1 METRARYVLV
11 GAFMLTLVGAA
22 IGFVIWL
29 ARTDFEEAPTP
40 YVIYFR
46 GSVTGLALGSS
57 VRYRGV
63 GVGSVTDIR
72 IDPTNVERIRVTIQV
87 AKGTPV
93 KTDTVA
99 TLGLQGVTGLAFIQL
114 EGGLHESQDLRPAAG
129 ERLAVIPSRA
139 SGFEQVLESAPELVQ
154 KAVILVDR
162 LGHVFTDANLLAV
175 AESLENVRTLTATMA
190 NRADRIE
197 SMLVEG
203 SDAVRALK
211 TATENFGALSG
222 DLRKR
227 TGPLSDDARIVM
239 GDLRTTLARVSKAA
253 ENIDRVSQELN
264 AIAAENRRPIQDF
277 SSGGL
282 YELAQFIAEA
292 RVLVAGLSRLAAQ
305 IERNPARFFFGDTQ
319 KGFEA
324 K

>member
-11 GAFMLTLVGAA
+11 GAFMLSLVGAA
-22 IGFVIWL
+22 VGFVIWL
-29 ARTDFEEAPTP
+29 ARTDFEERPTP

-72 IDPTNVERIRVTIQV
+72 IDPTNVERIKVTIEV

-114 EGGLHESQDLRPAAG
+114 EGGLHESRNLVPAAG
-129 ERLAVIPSRA
+129 ERIAVIPSRA
-139 SGFEQVLESAPELVQ
+139 SGIEQVLESAPELVQ
-154 KAVILVDR
+154 KAVILIER
-162 LGHVFTDANLLAV
+162 LGRVFDEANLRALS
-175 AESLENVRTLTATMA
+175 ESLENVRTLTAALA
-190 NRADRIE
+190 NRSDKLEA
-197 SMLVEG
+197 MLVDG
-203 SDAVRALK
+203 SDAVRGLRA
-211 TATENFGALSG
+211 ATENFGALSA

-227 TGPLSDDARIVM
+227 TGPLTDDARLVM
-239 GDLRTTLARVSKAA
+239 GDLRTTLIQVNRAVESVDSVSKQL
-253 ENIDRVSQELN
+253 S
-264 AIAAENRRPIQDF
+264 AIAVENRRSLHDF

-282 YELAQFIAEA
+282 YELSQFIAES
-292 RVLVAGLSRLAAQ
+292 RVLVANLTRLAAQ